1 MNGQHM
7 RKPVY
12 LFLLSLL
19 LFCQLAPASP
29 VSAEDAVRKT
39 TDEVLRWLNL
49 DRDELKRDPEYLK
62 ILVQELIIPHFD
74 FAVMSK
80 LVLGDYWQKLGERE
94 RTCFSK
100 DFRNMLVERYARIL
114 LSYNNQSITYEPA
127 KPIGEKGYVSV
138 RQTITRDG
146 AKPLPIDYSMYQE
159 EKGWKAADLI
169 IDGISLIK
177 SYHNTFSDE
186 IHILGIDEFIRS
198 FPDCIP
204 LEDPEMTSHVIAPG
218 SLTLACL

>member
-29 VSAEDAVRKT
+29 VSAEDAGRKT

-74 FAVMSK
+74 FSVMSR

-114 LSYNNQSITYEPA
+114 LSYNNQSITYETA
-127 KPIGEKGYVSV
+127 KPIGN
-138 RQTITRDG
+138 
-146 AKPLPIDYSMYQE
+146 L
-159 EKGWKAADLI
+159 L
-169 IDGISLIK
+169 
-177 SYHNTFSDE
+177 
-186 IHILGIDEFIRS
+186 
-198 FPDCIP
+198 
-204 LEDPEMTSHVIAPG
+204 VIF
-218 SLTLACL
+218 T